1 MRSVIIS
8 TFVKAGEAIVASTV
22 VLSGSSNFK
31 PLYKTAR
38 FFTDS
43 LRSFISAVQLLSIFL
58 DHDSWAKLV
67 GQ

>member
-8 TFVKAGEAIVASTV
+8 TFVKIGEAIAASTTM
-22 VLSGSSNFK
+22 LSGSSNFK

-43 LRSFISAVQLLSIFL
+43 LRSFVSAVQLLSVFL
-58 DHDSWAKLV
+58 DHNS
-67 GQ
+67 